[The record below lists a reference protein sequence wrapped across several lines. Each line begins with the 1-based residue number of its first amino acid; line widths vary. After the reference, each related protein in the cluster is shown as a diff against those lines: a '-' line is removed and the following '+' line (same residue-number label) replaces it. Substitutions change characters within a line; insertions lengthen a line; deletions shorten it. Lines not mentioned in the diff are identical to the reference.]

1 MKAAPRLE
9 LLALPGVPR
18 VAPGDDLAALI
29 LAALARA
36 DLRLSTGDVVV
47 VTSKLISRA
56 EGRFFDLSAVAPSE
70 EACALAAETGHDP
83 RLATLIL
90 GESSA
95 ISRQAPGVLVVRHR
109 LGFVVANAGIDASNA
124 APPRAP
130 PGSGPWVLLLPRDP
144 DGAARALRRRL
155 GEESGVALGVVV
167 TDSFGRPFR
176 LGTVGTAIG
185 VSGLPALCDLRGA
198 RDLDGR
204 PLERTITGLADQVA
218 AAADL
223 VAGQAAEGRG
233 VVLLRGL
240 SFAAVDSRA
249 SELCRPAAGDLY
261 A

>member
-1 MKAAPRLE
+1 MTTGGRLE
-9 LLALPGVPR
+9 LFALPGVPR
-18 VAPGDDLAALI
+18 VAPGDDLAALV
-29 LAALARA
+29 LAALDRTE
-36 DLRLSTGDVVV
+36 LRLADGDVVV
-47 VTSKLISRA
+47 VTSKLLSRA
-56 EGRFFDLSAVAPSE
+56 EGRFVDLAAVAPSD
-70 EACALAAETGHDP
+70 EARALSRETGHDP
-83 RLATLIL
+83 RFLTLIL

-95 ISRQAPGVLVVRHR
+95 ISRKAPGVLVVRHR

-124 APPRAP
+124 APPGAP
-130 PGSGPWVLLLPRDP
+130 AGSGPWVLLLPRDP
-144 DGAARALRRRL
+144 DGAASALRSHL
-155 GEESGVALGVVV
+155 AEASGAALGVVV

-185 VSGLPALCDLRGA
+185 VSGLPALCDLRGT

-204 PLERTITGLADQVA
+204 ALERTVTGLADQVA

-233 VVLLRGL
+233 VVLVRGL
-240 SFAAVDSRA
+240 TFTPVDSRA